1 MHARS
6 LLALLSGSLVLA
18 SRLATFKQPY
28 DDLKQ
33 QAVAAAKYPAQ
44 AMKVPVDHFDKS
56 NKDMFELRY
65 WVSLEYFKTNGPVVI
80 LLAGE
85 TDAEGLTFAFDA
97 PHLGGRIASRIGAA
111 LVVVEHRFYGQ
122 SHVTADLST
131 DSLRFLTTAQ
141 ASADYEYFSRRFNFA
156 GHDLSAPKSFHMIT
170 GASYAGGIAAR
181 CRKLYPGVFPA
192 AIASSALLEAQLD
205 LWSYYEAPRKYGPPQ
220 CIRNVQ
226 VSIYVIDQLLKHSVE
241 MSRAIKDAFHVKGE
255 AHNDDLS
262 FWLAIGLQTYR
273 EKNWYTKHTSF
284 DAFCSNMTATMR
296 HSAADKVTMARLVEQ
311 SGFMTSKWHE
321 HETIDKVTEVMLN
334 YVVWQD
340 AVQRAYGCNGLAFD
354 ACWNFH
360 DSHVD
365 LTYANTGRL
374 WLSQVCKEVGL
385 FQTGSAPVSQLSL
398 VSRAYSVASELEV
411 CRLNFPR
418 GDRFEFPAKPEVK
431 AWNAV
436 TDGWNIDLPWLA
448 HFVGE
453 KDMWRVI
460 GPAAPGAPPRKSTPE
475 KPFYIIEGGYHGSDV
490 IGLDPSFG
498 DIEVPRAILAA
509 QEIQNEFAEAAYAA
523 WRARKA

>member
-220 CIRNVQ
+220 CIRN
-226 VSIYVIDQLLKHSVE
+226 
-241 MSRAIKDAFHVKGE
+241 
-255 AHNDDLS
+255 
-262 FWLAIGLQTYR
+262 TYR